1 MLRMARRSHSGS
13 LELRKWRESQDPRV
27 TQADLGTDLG
37 VSGSYIRR
45 YEIGKQD
52 LPLGLKIKISHRT
65 GIALERLLS
74 REQLAIAKQV
84 ALLLDRETS
93 AA

>member
-1 MLRMARRSHSGS
+1 M
-13 LELRKWRESQDPRV
+13 
-27 TQADLGTDLG
+27 TQGDLGRDLG

-52 LPLGLKIKISHRT
+52 LPLPLKIKISQRT
-65 GIALERLLS
+65 GIALRKLLS
-74 REQLAIAKQV
+74 PAQLSTAQQAAELLAREG
-84 ALLLDRETS
+84 E